1 MERVSIACHK
11 EVGCLSLVEVNI
23 DLISR
28 IQDRH
33 DKIRSRA
40 TFISRMHLMNN
51 VVQTPQFNIEA
62 LQNGDR
68 AEFARLV
75 ESFSGINSWD

>member
-23 DLISR
+23 DLISQ

-33 DKIRSRA
+33 DKIRLGTS
-40 TFISRMHLMNN
+40 N
-51 VVQTPQFNIEA
+51 
-62 LQNGDR
+62 
-68 AEFARLV
+68 
-75 ESFSGINSWD
+75 FSQRDLYRQDASNE